1 MIEARILPALHARL
15 AALLAPARES
25 LCRFEVDGALV
36 GELTLERVRRVSAFP
51 DVFAVGASGIAF
63 AASCGSFDE
72 RTEAMDR
79 VARTLAAEGALS
91 AWRDERYEVRAS
103 ASAPAAFLL
112 ERAAARYFGVRTRA
126 VHVNGLAD
134 QGTHT
139 AMWIARRSHVK
150 AIDPGKLDNLVGGGL
165 AAGSTVAATLV
176 KEAWEEAGID
186 APLASRATAEGIVQ
200 VRRLHADGLQHETIH
215 VHDLWL
221 PRQFVPENQDGEAVE
236 HRLVALADLPALLA
250 QDSGPDVVTADAS
263 LVALDALIRLGT
275 IDADDPIHPWLAA
288 LCGEGR

>member
-15 AALLAPARES
+15 AALLAPPRES

-36 GELTLERVRRVSAFP
+36 GELTPARFRRVAELADLF
-51 DVFAVGASGIAF
+51 VAEANHVRFAE
-63 AASCGSFDE
+63 SCRGLFE

-91 AWRDERYEVRAS
+91 AWRDERYEVRAGPF
-103 ASAPAAFLL
+103 APVAFLL
-112 ERAAARYFGVRTRA
+112 ERAAARYFGVATQA
-126 VHVNGLAD
+126 VHVNGLVDHGVHAS
-134 QGTHT
+134 
-139 AMWIARRSHVK
+139 MWIARRSPAK

-165 AAGSTVAATLV
+165 AAGSSVAATLA

-186 APLASRATAEGIVQ
+186 AALASQATEAGTVH
-200 VRRLHADGLQHETIH
+200 VRRLQPDGLQRETIH

-221 PRQFVPENQDGEAVE
+221 PRDFTPVNQDGEAVE
-236 HRLVALADLPALLA
+236 HRLIALAEVPALLA

-263 LVALDALIRLGT
+263 LVALDALIRLGV